1 MRFRIGLHAGHAAP
15 PDAVAR
21 LAERLGSRC
30 EDARFSLR
38 GDALEATWG
47 EDAPSAMSRDE
58 RAEIGRSALLEIVG
72 AACERAPGLRLDW
85 FAISPIGY

>member
-1 MRFRIGLHAGHAAP
+1 VRFRIGLHTGHKAP

-21 LAERLGSRC
+21 LAERLGGRR
-30 EDARFSLR
+30 EEARFSLR
-38 GDALEATWG
+38 GGELEAIWG
-47 EDAPSAMSRDE
+47 EDAPSSMSRDE

-72 AACERAPGLRLDW
+72 EACERAPGLRLDW